1 MSPLHNGTKH
11 GNQRADDHGGA
22 CAPELSRCSGCISV
36 VGGFPHSVCKEHRA
50 QCCLNRESWMG
61 FEKERSW
68 GKRSRSTFPSLD
80 IPIKQGRDP
89 NFTQPLIQ

>member
-1 MSPLHNGTKH
+1 MSPLHNDTKH

-36 VGGFPHSVCKEHRA
+36 VGGFSHSVCIGLPQQEP
-50 QCCLNRESWMG
+50 WMG
-61 FEKERSW
+61 SEKERSW
-68 GKRSRSTFPSLD
+68 GKCSRSTFPSLD
-80 IPIKQGRDP
+80 IPTKQGRDL